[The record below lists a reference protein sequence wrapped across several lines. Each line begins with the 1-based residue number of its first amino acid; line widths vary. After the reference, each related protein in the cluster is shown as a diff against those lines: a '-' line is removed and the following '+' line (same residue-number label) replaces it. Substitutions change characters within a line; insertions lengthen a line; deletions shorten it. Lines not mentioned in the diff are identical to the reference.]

1 MKSSFP
7 PTAPVERDFYK
18 LFDKFHFRLIYF
30 GRSYHESKSIDL
42 RLEQQNQD
50 VPRGKDITK
59 RAKNNVTRKVLV

>member
-50 VPRGKDITK
+50 VPRG
-59 RAKNNVTRKVLV
+59 